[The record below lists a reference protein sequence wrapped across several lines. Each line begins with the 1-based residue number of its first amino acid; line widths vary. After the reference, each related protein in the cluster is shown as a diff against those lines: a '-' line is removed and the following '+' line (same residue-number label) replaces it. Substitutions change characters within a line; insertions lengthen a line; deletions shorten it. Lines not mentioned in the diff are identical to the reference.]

1 MLIGN
6 KLDLCQDDQKCRVVS
21 YKTAEELAEV
31 RVCITEISFLLNRLQ
46 HENIFLSV
54 QEYGCLYAEASAKS
68 GENVNEAMEI
78 LAR

>member
-46 HENIFLSV
+46 H
-54 QEYGCLYAEASAKS
+54 
-68 GENVNEAMEI
+68 
-78 LAR
+78 